1 MGLAV
6 ALNIDRYNYKGSVRP
21 SVGASIFIHDPI
33 DFPDIGAHIASV
45 SPGHVLT
52 ISVSGTS
59 VKSMRSMRNLPLE
72 KRLCYFDDEVGARS
86 LPGYSSSAGNSVYL

>member
-6 ALNIDRYNYKGSVRP
+6 ALNIDRYNYMGSVRP

-45 SPGHVLT
+45 PPGHVLA

-59 VKSMRSMRNLPLE
+59 VKSMDSMRNLPVE
-72 KRLCYFDDEVGARS
+72 KRLCYFDDEVCAHLLISFR
-86 LPGYSSSAGNSVYL
+86 YS